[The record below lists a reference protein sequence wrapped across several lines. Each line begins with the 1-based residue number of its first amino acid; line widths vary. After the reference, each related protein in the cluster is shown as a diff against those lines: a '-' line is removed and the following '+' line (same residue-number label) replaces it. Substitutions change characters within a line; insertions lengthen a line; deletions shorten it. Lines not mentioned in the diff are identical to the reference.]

1 MEYKN
6 YTLAELKSYID
17 SGQYLASDIIA
28 ITPIRAY
35 SQLQNPKA
43 SPTDIVLTIA
53 FLNRNEIV
61 GYIGALP
68 DKVNNIKCAWNSC
81 WWVKPGTPAEVSM
94 KLFFL
99 FVSNWEKNVLFSEM
113 TPHTAKMIEQMRFC
127 KCTTTIGFRAYYR
140 FSLNKVLP
148 AKKKVFGKIK
158 GLLYGIDQVLNSMI
172 ALRNFMHKNKNA
184 SNLKVETISELGEL
198 DDRFIDRF
206 NQDNLAKR
214 YSTDF
219 NWIQQNTWLNTSP
232 NYDKEIAQR
241 YFFSYYTPQF
251 ESKWLRFYQNDTLVG
266 LVNYTIRNGAL
277 KLPYVY
283 CDASFAVPIANYFI
297 QLLKKNSRLS
307 TITTFHYLL
316 VEAFMNQRCK
326 FIYHVRLPKYSA
338 ISTQLFTQ
346 TTIDN
351 PEFQMGDGDAVFT

>member
-6 YTLAELKSYID
+6 YTLAELKSYIE

-35 SQLQNPKA
+35 SQFQNPKA
-43 SPTDIVLTIA
+43 SPADVVLTIA
-53 FLNRNEIV
+53 FSEQNKII

-99 FVSNWEKNVLFSEM
+99 FISNWEKNVLFSEM

-127 KCTTTIGFRAYYR
+127 KATTTIGFRGYYR
-140 FSLNKVLP
+140 FSLNRVLP

-158 GLLYGIDQVLNSMI
+158 GLLYCFDQVLNSI
-172 ALRNFMHKNKNA
+172 ITVRNFMLKNKIY
-184 SNLKVETISELGEL
+184 SDLKVETISELGEL
-198 DDRFIDRF
+198 DDRFIDGF
-206 NQDNLAKR
+206 NQNNIAKR

-219 NWIQQNTWLNTSP
+219 NWIQQNTWLNTAP
-232 NYDKEIAQR
+232 NHDKEIAQR

-251 ESKWLRFYQNDTLVG
+251 ESKWLRFYQNGALVG
-266 LVNYTIRNGAL
+266 LVNYTIRDGAL

-283 CDASFAVPIANYFI
+283 CDAPFAVSIANYFI
-297 QLLKKNSRLS
+297 QLLKTNPSLS
-307 TITTFHYLL
+307 TITTFHHFL
-316 VEAFMNQRCK
+316 VEALMNQCRK

-338 ISTQLFTQ
+338 ISTQLLTESP
-346 TTIDN
+346 IEN